1 VHPSALRVLL
11 VVSTF
16 VFGCGAR
23 TELPGQAM
31 SGAGSTGGDGG
42 PPACGSP
49 PSASVTGFF
58 NAGLCTPP
66 TSCDDVGN
74 AHVCP
79 CAGAP
84 SPNTCFFDAI
94 HDDGH
99 IFTAQCDTS
108 TGACLC
114 TIDGA
119 RCTCQN
125 FTQPEPLCVL
135 DSALN
140 CCF

>member
-1 VHPSALRVLL
+1 VHLPALRAV

-16 VFGCGAR
+16 LLGCGAR
-23 TELPGQAM
+23 TELLGQAP
-31 SGAGSTGGDGG
+31 SGAGGSTGGDGG
-42 PPACGSP
+42 LPACGSP
-49 PSASVTGFF
+49 PGASVTGFF
-58 NAGLCTPP
+58 NASLCTPP
-66 TSCDDVGN
+66 VSCDDIGG

-84 SPNTCFFDAI
+84 SPSTCAFVAI

-99 IFTAQCDTS
+99 IFVAQCDTS

-114 TIDGA
+114 TLDGA
-119 RCTCQN
+119 SCLCQN
-125 FTQPEPLCVL
+125 STQPEPLCEL
-135 DSALN
+135 ESALN